1 MDGLV
6 TKEVLGRV
14 WRVEGRETPDHFS
27 LAFPGTDPDGS
38 HLLHPLCDP
47 RLRHPSPQLSL
58 PGVLAASYC
67 C

>member
-6 TKEVLGRV
+6 TKEVLARV

-38 HLLHPLCDP
+38 HLLHAL
-47 RLRHPSPQLSL
+47 
-58 PGVLAASYC
+58 V
-67 C
+67 